1 LVPWERVLALIT
13 ATEKSGGRISVR
25 RTPNETDVPYELNVT
40 YRDLLGT
47 DQDLIVD
54 RFILSQAVMLSLAG
68 IPGIYFHSLVG
79 SGNDISGMEESG
91 IPRRINR
98 QKYDLDELTHT
109 LTDKVS
115 LQFEIFNRYRSLVY
129 IRTQQ
134 SAFHPNGDQVVL
146 DIDNRQV
153 LGFSRTNPDK
163 TESIIVLY
171 NFSCKKQT
179 IRIKNNSKHSGTD
192 LMTKEQVILSNP
204 ITLAP
209 LMFRWVKL
217 NVPA

>member
-1 LVPWERVLALIT
+1 MVNRLPPIEKLQVEHRIIILPALQSPIHSQLDPLFQHLHLGDDYIQGRSSIVRIVFDLV
-13 ATEKSGGRISVR
+13 
-25 RTPNETDVPYELNVT
+25 
-40 YRDLLGT
+40 
-47 DQDLIVD
+47 
-54 RFILSQAVMLSLAG
+54 
-68 IPGIYFHSLVG
+68 
-79 SGNDISGMEESG
+79 
-91 IPRRINR
+91 R